1 MRRSPQ
7 GSCVDPDP
15 SDEGELS
22 SLGEGRRL
30 GGNASKLSV
39 SMAQKTARSHCEK
52 SQPVLETIGFRRGL
66 EGDFDVWGPR
76 ARG

>member
-1 MRRSPQ
+1 MRAVAVSYEYEKLAERVEEQTADEASPQ

-39 SMAQKTARSHCEK
+39 S
-52 SQPVLETIGFRRGL
+52 
-66 EGDFDVWGPR
+66 R
-76 ARG
+76 A